1 MIVANDN
8 EVTFTR
14 EDFGI
19 FTGLIRTCTGDLAL
33 QQIIRAPNAV
43 VLILNGA
50 NTITLDTV
58 SIPFICFALG
68 FGRVPL
74 GGGGVDDEGEE
85 EEEKE
90 GTVAAAI
97 IF

>member
-1 MIVANDN
+1 
-8 EVTFTR
+8 
-14 EDFGI
+14 
-19 FTGLIRTCTGDLAL
+19 
-33 QQIIRAPNAV
+33 
-43 VLILNGA
+43 LNGA

-58 SIPFICFALG
+58 STPFICFALG

-74 GGGGVDDEGEE
+74 ADDGVDDEEEE

-90 GTVAAAI
+90 GTVEAAV